1 METNVLKTEAL
12 IRKFKISTRTI
23 IVSSIISFIVLTS
36 LCVWA
41 ALTSHTGGNNN
52 VQASGV
58 LLQATNQLGD
68 TFQKVDHKAVAA
80 VGAGIACTSFIGAG
94 IGQGYAAGR
103 AAEAVGRNPEAESQI
118 RNMMFV
124 GSAVAES
131 SALYGFVIAII
142 CLFVI

>member
-41 ALTSHTGGNNN
+41 ALTSHTGGHNN
-52 VQASGV
+52 VQSAGV
-58 LLQATNQLGD
+58 LLQSGNLGATD
-68 TFQKVDHKAVAA
+68 KAMDHKALAA

>member
-12 IRKFKISTRTI
+12 IKKFKISTTVI
-23 IVSSIISFIVLTS
+23 IVAAIISFIVLTS
-36 LCVWA
+36 LCLWA
-41 ALTSHTGGNNN
+41 ALTPNHHVHNVVNN
-52 VQASGV
+52 VSG
-58 LLQATNQLGD
+58 LIGAKNSNNLGVTAD
-68 TFQKVDHKAVAA
+68 QKGQVA

-94 IGQGYAAGR
+94 IGQGYAAGQ
-103 AAEAVGRNPEAESQI
+103 ASAAVGRNPEAESQI